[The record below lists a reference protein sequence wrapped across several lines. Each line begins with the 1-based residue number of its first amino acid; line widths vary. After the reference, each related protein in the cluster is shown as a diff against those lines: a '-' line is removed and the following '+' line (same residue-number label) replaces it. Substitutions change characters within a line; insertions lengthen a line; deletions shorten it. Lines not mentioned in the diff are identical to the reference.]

1 MRERHADTVRFHKSH
16 RPKMTVVRF
25 VIGLLLLVFPTQ
37 LTAVDTN
44 VGFSYVIDLRNEPY
58 AIINFYRTST
68 NFNTPIGENEY
79 YSISG
84 STNDSPVYLRIE
96 TNLSNTDVKLIAGQ
110 FSCDGLAGVH
120 PSYKLAVKPFGSS
133 NPSSDEVHSPAFS
146 QNHELTL
153 NIGTGS
159 VETYTYTIS
168 YSFEE
173 DPSHIYP
180 ADSVFVSDLTV
191 VVEVD

>member
-1 MRERHADTVRFHKSH
+1 MREMHADTVRFHKSH
-16 RPKMTVVRF
+16 RPKMTVVRL
-25 VIGLLLLVFPTQ
+25 VIGLLLLVFPSQ

-44 VGFSYVIDLRNEPY
+44 VEFSYVIDLRNEPY
-58 AIINFYRTST
+58 ATINFYRTST
-68 NFNTPIGENEY
+68 NFNNPIED

-84 STNDSPVYLRIE
+84 STTDSPVYLRIE
-96 TNLSNTDVKLIAGQ
+96 TNLSNTDVKFIADQ

-133 NPSSDEVHSPAFS
+133 NPSSDEVQSPAFS

-159 VETYTYTIS
+159 VETYTYKIS

>member
-16 RPKMTVVRF
+16 RPKMTVVRL
-25 VIGLLLLVFPTQ
+25 VIGLLLLVFPSQ

-58 AIINFYRTST
+58 ATINFYRTST
-68 NFNTPIGENEY
+68 NFNNPIED

-84 STNDSPVYLRIE
+84 STTDSPVYLRIE
-96 TNLSNTDVKLIAGQ
+96 TNLSNTDVKFIADQ

>member
-16 RPKMTVVRF
+16 RPKMTVVRL
-25 VIGLLLLVFPTQ
+25 VIGLLLLVFPSQ
-37 LTAVDTN
+37 LTAVGEN

-96 TNLSNTDVKLIAGQ
+96 TNTLATEVKLKAAAFESGT
-110 FSCDGLAGVH
+110 LAS
-120 PSYKLAVKPFGSS
+120 PRYKLTATPFGSS
-133 NPSSDEVHSPAFS
+133 NPSSNGVESSEFK

-159 VETYTYTIS
+159 VKTYTYAIS
-168 YSFEE
+168 YSFEN

-180 ADSVFVSDLTV
+180 ADSEFTSSLTV
-191 VVEVD
+191 VVEVK

>member
-16 RPKMTVVRF
+16 RPKMTVVRL
-25 VIGLLLLVFPTQ
+25 VIGLLLLVFPSQ

-44 VGFSYVIDLRNEPY
+44 VEFSYVIDLRNEPY
-58 AIINFYRTST
+58 ATINFYRTST
-68 NFNTPIGENEY
+68 NFNNPIED

-84 STNDSPVYLRIE
+84 STTDSPVYLRIE
-96 TNLSNTDVKLIAGQ
+96 TNLSNTDVKFIADQ

>member
-16 RPKMTVVRF
+16 RPKMTVVRL
-25 VIGLLLLVFPTQ
+25 VIGLLLLVFSSQ

-44 VGFSYVIDLRNEPY
+44 VEFSYVIDLRNEPY

-68 NFNTPIGENEY
+68 NFNNPIGENEN

-84 STNDSPVYLRIE
+84 STNDPPVYLRIE
-96 TNLSNTDVKLIAGQ
+96 TNSRNTEVKLTAAA
-110 FSCDGLAGVH
+110 FVSDTLAS
-120 PSYKLAVKPFGSS
+120 PSYKLTATPFGSS
-133 NPSSDEVHSPAFS
+133 NPSSTGVQSPVFS

-159 VETYTYTIS
+159 VETYTYAIS
-168 YSFEE
+168 YSFEN

-180 ADSVFVSDLTV
+180 ADSVFTSSLTV
-191 VVEVD
+191 VVEVK